1 MSAFITVF
9 KKELIDNLRDR
20 RTLLSSFSIALLGP
34 LFFVGLMA
42 FMLDTAIGE
51 SDDPVSIDVMGAEH
65 APNLI
70 SHLQTSNVDTTSI
83 DVDDPAETVRNGDS
97 SVILIIPDDYGA
109 DLASGEVAQLRM
121 VHDSSAFGS
130 ARRGYRATQSALN
143 SYSRSIGLRRLMVR
157 GVDVNVI
164 DPIDVTS
171 IDTASPGARALT
183 VLATLPYLLLFV
195 VFMGG
200 FYLAIDSTAGERERG
215 SLEPLLTQPVGRGPL
230 VLGKIGAS
238 ATFALMS
245 LLLFLIAFTV
255 SLPMVPLEKLGVA
268 LTMTASKAGS
278 IVVLCLPLLVMA
290 AALLVV
296 VASFAK
302 SYKEAQTYLSIVIL
316 IPTLPAIV
324 ISFLDIEP
332 GIPIMMIPS
341 VSQAL
346 LVSDIISGDPIQ
358 MLHVVVS
365 MAATAVAAV
374 GLCYLATVLYKR
386 EAILG

>member
-1 MSAFITVF
+1 MSALGTVYR
-9 KKELIDNLRDR
+9 KELVDNLRDR

-51 SDDPVSIDVMGAEH
+51 SDDPVSIDVIGAEY
-65 APNLI
+65 APNLV
-70 SHLQTSNVDTTSI
+70 SHLHSSNVDTTDI
-83 DVDDPAETVRNGDS
+83 DVKDPVDAVRSGES
-97 SVILIIPDDYGA
+97 SVILIIPQRYGA
-109 DLASGEVAQLRM
+109 DLASGEVAQLRL

-130 ARRGYRATQSALN
+130 ARRGYRAAQSAIN
-143 SYSRSIGLRRLMVR
+143 SYSHSIGLRRLMVR

-171 IDTASPGARALT
+171 IDTASPAARALT

-215 SLEPLLTQPVGRGPL
+215 SLEPLLTQPVDRGPL
-230 VLGKIGAS
+230 VLGKIAAS
-238 ATFALMS
+238 ATFALIS
-245 LLLFLIAFTV
+245 LLLFLLAFTL

-268 LTMTASKAGS
+268 LTMTATKAGS

-358 MLHVVVS
+358 MTHVIVS
-365 MAATAVAAV
+365 MAATAVAATA
-374 GLCYLATVLYKR
+374 LCYLATVLYKR

>member
-1 MSAFITVF
+1 MSAFATVF
-9 KKELIDNLRDR
+9 RKELVDNLRDR

-51 SDDPVSIDVMGAEH
+51 SNDPVSIDVIGADN

-70 SHLQTSNVDTTSI
+70 SHLRSSNVDTTAI
-83 DVDDPAETVRNGDS
+83 NVDDPTETVRNGDS
-97 SVILIIPDDYGA
+97 SVILIIPDNYGA

-121 VHDSSAFGS
+121 MHDSSAFGS
-130 ARRGYRATQSALN
+130 ARRGYRATQSAIN
-143 SYSRSIGLRRLMVR
+143 AYSRSIGLRRLMVR

-215 SLEPLLTQPVGRGPL
+215 SLEPLLTQPVNRGPL
-230 VLGKIGAS
+230 VLGKIAAS

-245 LLLFLIAFTV
+245 LLLFLIAFTI
-255 SLPMVPLEKLGVA
+255 SLPLVPLEKLGVA
-268 LTMTASKAGS
+268 LTMTATKAGG

-358 MLHVVVS
+358 MLHVLVS
-365 MAATAVAAV
+365 MAATAVAAL

>member
-1 MSAFITVF
+1 MSAFATVF
-9 KKELIDNLRDR
+9 RKELLDNLRDR

-51 SDDPVSIDVMGAEH
+51 SSEPVSIDVIGAEH

-70 SHLQTSNVDTTSI
+70 GYLHTSNVDTNSI
-83 DVDDPAETVRNGDS
+83 DLEDPALAVRSGEH
-97 SVILIIPDDYGA
+97 SVILVIPNDYGA
-109 DLASGEVAQLRM
+109 DLASGEVAQLRI

-130 ARRGYRATQSALN
+130 ARRGYRAAQSAIN
-143 SYSRSIGLRRLMVR
+143 AYSRSIGLRRLMVR

-215 SLEPLLTQPVGRGPL
+215 SLEPLLTQPVDRGPL

-245 LLLFLIAFTV
+245 LLLFLIAFTL

-268 LTMTASKAGS
+268 LTMTATKAGS

-332 GIPIMMIPS
+332 GLPIMMIPS

-346 LVSDIISGDPIQ
+346 LVSDIISGDPIANS
-358 MLHVVVS
+358 HVAVS
-365 MAATAVAAV
+365 MLATTVAAAA
-374 GLCYLATVLYKR
+374 LCYLATVLYKR